1 MYALTQSVEGLNE
14 FQSSFS
20 PIVHVIFT
28 LTYLASIGL
37 YLLIDLIFKKFG
49 SPWRYLEEAPNE
61 IEQQYKKET
70 VEAPNENNAE
80 EIIALQAIP

>member
-1 MYALTQSVEGLNE
+1 MYALTQSVESLNA

-49 SPWRYLEEAPNE
+49 SPWRYLEEEPNE
-61 IEQQYKKET
+61 IEPHYEKVNTESS
-70 VEAPNENNAE
+70 NENSAE
-80 EIIALQAIP
+80 EDISLQTIP